1 MRDKN
6 FRLQVVCVLALIA
19 LASWPQFRPIK
30 EQATVWRANPLEVRT
45 QAAPL
50 NRVGT
55 RQDGS
60 ARSTFTLPDPNRPD
74 QSSLLPELLNEV
86 RRFEEKTELTRRRS
100 EDENEGLEIIGRAR
114 TTMNEPVPYATLVL
128 RNQLT
133 GAVEGRA
140 RADESGRFVFKGL
153 PVGKYVIELVDRDG
167 RVASSAPAVPSGQ
180 TNASGNNRVQQAQAT
195 LFVNSTDNVTTVFGA
210 TTTSTAPETVRAAG
224 TQDVPRVNDL
234 DAAVSPRR

>member
-6 FRLQVVCVLALIA
+6 FRIQVVCVLALIA
-19 LASWPQFRPIK
+19 LASWPRFGPIK
-30 EQATVWRANPLEVRT
+30 EQATVWRANPLEVKT

-50 NRVGT
+50 NGAGT
-55 RQDGS
+55 DQNGS
-60 ARSTFTLPDPNRPD
+60 ASTFTLPEPNRLNQSTS
-74 QSSLLPELLNEV
+74 QSSLLDPASRAGND
-86 RRFEEKTELTRRRS
+86 RDLTRRRIEN
-100 EDENEGLEIIGRAR
+100 EDEGLEIVGRAR

-128 RNQLT
+128 RNQVT

-140 RADESGRFVFKGL
+140 RADESGRFEFRGL
-153 PVGKYVIELVDRDG
+153 RTGRYVIELVDKNG
-167 RVASSAPAVPSGQ
+167 RVASAAPAVPSGQ
-180 TNASGNNRVQQAQAT
+180 TGSLGNRVQLAQAT
-195 LFVNSTDNVTTVFGA
+195 LFVASTDNLTTVFGA